1 MKKISELPNYK
12 YYIIELKNAV
22 DDNAYWTIVQI
33 FESIKNELRNNKE
46 QSNILK
52 LELEEETELFRL
64 ACFLQF
70 EPIIRVEFVKL
81 IGCYSNI
88 RKSTQRIDY
97 YDQQEEIKDL
107 VKLYNIAKEG
117 NYNEGITYTINRLK
131 ELGFDS
137 WKDLI
142 NENNSRKLK

>member
-1 MKKISELPNYK
+1 M
-12 YYIIELKNAV
+12 
-22 DDNAYWTIVQI
+22 
-33 FESIKNELRNNKE
+33 
-46 QSNILK
+46 
-52 LELEEETELFRL
+52 
-64 ACFLQF
+64 
-70 EPIIRVEFVKL
+70 EFVRL

-97 YDQQEEIKDL
+97 YDKQEETKDL
-107 VKLYNIAKEG
+107 VKLYNIAKEE